1 MGVLM
6 LLDAWIVGWLT
17 SLFVQGLLGDSP
29 SARLLKLVFGIA
41 SGAGYI
47 LLLGIASKGSDFVLI
62 TVLFGPM
69 AIVAFLLLLNYM
81 YK

>member
-1 MGVLM
+1 MGVIM
-6 LLDAWIVGWLT
+6 CLDALIVGWLI
-17 SLFVQGLLGDSP
+17 SLLVQGVLGDS
-29 SARLLKLVFGIA
+29 SMARLLKLVFGIA
-41 SGAGYI
+41 AGAGYV
-47 LLLGIASKGSDFVLI
+47 LLLGVASTGSDFVVI